1 MPDPNLKLATVFES
15 DDPVAFNLAKSVLE
29 DAGIEF
35 AVTVAA
41 LTGYGFSPIVN
52 PVSKIEVAET
62 SAERAIEL
70 IQGTQ
75 QAADSG
81 ERENDQPTE

>member
-1 MPDPNLKLATVFES
+1 MTKPDPNLQLVVVFES

-35 AVTVAA
+35 AEVEDA

-52 PVSKIEVAET
+52 PQSRILVA
-62 SAERAIEL
+62 AENEQRAREL
-70 IQGTQ
+70 IRP
-75 QAADSG
+75 
-81 ERENDQPTE
+81 E